1 MVLSIF
7 FFYKG
12 YFIIFI
18 KKKVLEKA
26 YAKLYGNF
34 QNIDAGFVSFAL
46 ADLTG
51 GLPEML
57 YLSEYKN
64 K

>member
-1 MVLSIF
+1 M
-7 FFYKG
+7 
-12 YFIIFI
+12 
-18 KKKVLEKA
+18 LEKA